1 MKISSAN
8 RGNALGPPM
17 SWQRDKLER
26 VFVIENIQIQNRG
39 THRESCRFPWLREP
53 PRQPPCPICICSP
66 EPSVPGHIMYMST
79 GTMPGHI
86 IMKVLVEY
94 SGQSPLTHSPS
105 PHPPPSPPSPPPCPL
120 PNMHMS
126 AGALPGNIID
136 MSAGGGGGP
145 DAPPPPVSMK
155 PAAAMCCFVHVGERT
170 RKQTTKFDEMSYGVF
185 CWGKHFD
192 ETNYVFSGGGEQK
205 QMICLGRVTLS
216 RFPGKSFGGTNGE
229 PGVPAG

>member
-1 MKISSAN
+1 MAPGAPATTTLPN
-8 RGNALGPPM
+8 LYMFAGAVRARTYHVYVRRNHARTYNYEGVGGV
-17 SWQRDKLER
+17 QRS
-26 VFVIENIQIQNRG
+26 I
-39 THRESCRFPWLREP
+39 
-53 PRQPPCPICICSP
+53 
-66 EPSVPGHIMYMST
+66 
-79 GTMPGHI
+79 
-86 IMKVLVEY
+86 
-94 SGQSPLTHSPS
+94 PLTHSPS

-155 PAAAMCCFVHVGERT
+155 PAAAMCCFVYVGERT